1 MTQIASP
8 DVGTLRET
16 MTGPVLVP
24 GDRDY
29 DEARIVWNG
38 AIDGRPGVI
47 AQVESAADVTAALL
61 YAHQHDLEVA
71 VRGGAHSTGGA
82 STVDNGLVVDLSRIC
97 SVTVDPVT
105 RRAKVGGGTTLGDK
119 DVATQAHG
127 LASTGGIV
135 SHTGVGGITLV
146 GGMGWL
152 TRLAGLALDALVAA
166 EVVTADGSVL
176 LADEE
181 HHADLFWALR
191 GGGGNFGIV
200 TEFEFALV
208 EVGPVVQFG
217 FCFWELDQGP
227 EVLRL
232 ARDVIATMP
241 PSINIIIAGVHAP
254 PAPFVPVQHQLKPGY
269 AMLVA
274 GFGAVEEHDD
284 VMSQLRSGVTPLVD
298 MVTPMPYVQLQQIFD
313 EGHPFGIYA
322 HDRGEQVEALTD
334 DVIAVITEHVARK
347 ASPDSAFFLY
357 RLDRAYSEVS
367 DEATAFAAGRSPR
380 YQAFIVGATRSAVG
394 FDQECQ
400 WANSFREALR
410 PHGLSAGTYLNAE
423 AEVTVAEVRTSYGS
437 KLERLARIKATY
449 DPDNVFHRNANI
461 LPAHL
466 G

>member
-1 MTQIASP
+1 MEVPTLRRGERAPPSPRRTRTMTQTTNLDARS
-8 DVGTLRET
+8 LRAR
-16 MTGPVLVP
+16 MSGPVLTAQDE
-24 GDRDY
+24 GY
-29 DEARIVWNG
+29 DAARALWNG
-38 AIDGRPGVI
+38 AIDSRPSMI
-47 AQVESAADVTAALL
+47 AQPRTAADVSAAVLF
-61 YAHQHDLEVA
+61 AREHGLEVA
-71 VRGGAHSTGGA
+71 VRGGAHSTAGLA
-82 STVDNGLVVDLSRIC
+82 SVDDGLVVDLRLMRD
-97 SVTVDPVT
+97 VTVDPAA
-105 RRAKVGGGTTLGDK
+105 RRARVGGGATQADK
-119 DVATQAHG
+119 DAATQAHG

-176 LADEE
+176 RADEE
-181 HHADLFWALR
+181 HHADLFWGLR

-284 VMSQLRSGVTPLVD
+284 VMSRLRFGLTPLVD

-313 EGHPFGIYA
+313 EGHPFGIWA
-322 HDRGEQVEALTD
+322 HDRGEQLGALTD
-334 DVIAVITEHVARK
+334 DVIAVITEHVPRK

-367 DEATAFAAGRSPR
+367 DEETAFAAGRSPR

-423 AEVTVAEVRTSYGS
+423 AEVTLAEVRSSYGS
-437 KLERLARIKATY
+437 KLERLA
-449 DPDNVFHRNANI
+449 
-461 LPAHL
+461 
-466 G
+466 